1 MSDLVSGINTG
12 LKIGAWGMIGGT
24 VATGAMFYKARQEAK
39 RRDSW
44 TPYVLALFASPVTMF
59 YGGITGAILKGAPLA
74 EGMECMIK
82 TPYYIMKATV
92 QHGPTVAIEGMKL
105 PYSFTKWLVTK

>member
-1 MSDLVSGINTG
+1 MADAMSSINSG

-39 RRDSW
+39 KRDSW
-44 TPYVLALFASPVTMF
+44 TPYVLAMFASPVTMF

-74 EGMECMIK
+74 EGVECMVK
-82 TPYYIMKATV
+82 APYYLTKATI
-92 QHGPTVAIEGMKL
+92 QYGPKVAIETAKL
-105 PYSFTKWLVTK
+105 PFQFAHWLFTK

>member
-1 MSDLVSGINTG
+1 MSDQPNGISSA

-39 RRDSW
+39 KRDSW
-44 TPYVLALFASPVTMF
+44 TPYVLAMFASPVTMF

-74 EGMECMIK
+74 AGIECMVK
-82 TPYYIMKATV
+82 APYYLGKATI
-92 QHGPTVAIEGMKL
+92 QHGPELAIEGVKL
-105 PYSFTKWLVTK
+105 PFRFAHWLVTK